1 MRDGKKK
8 KILYLITKS
17 NWGGAQRYVYDLA
30 TALPKEQFEV
40 AVVLGGDGALAQ
52 RLKEEHLRVIT
63 LSLLERDVHFLNDIK
78 IFFELVRLLKK
89 ESPDIIHLNSTKIG
103 GLGALAGKMTGVKK
117 IIFTAHGWAFN
128 EERGFVS
135 KAIFWLLYAFI
146 IFLCDVVCAV
156 SNNIK
161 TTTPLFFFFLFK
173 NKIRTTYNG
182 IQKETMLLRLVAEEL
197 LFGRT
202 PIGPV
207 IGSLGELHRSKG
219 FKYLIGAVE
228 KLKITFPS
236 IRLVILGEGE
246 ERENLERI
254 IKEKNLAD
262 TVTLKGFVDHGARYL
277 KAFDVFV
284 LSSTTEALGYVILE
298 AGLAE
303 IPIVAT
309 KVGGV
314 PEIISQKNLGI
325 LVSAG
330 SEAALAEG
338 IKKMLEEKE
347 YARLCAVNLKKRVVE
362 EFSVDTMRAKTYALY
377 N

>member
-1 MRDGKKK
+1 MRDGKK

-30 TALPKEQFEV
+30 CALPKEQFDV

-52 RLKEEHLRVIT
+52 RLKEEQMRVIT
-63 LSLLERDVHFLNDIK
+63 LPLLGRDVHFLNDIK
-78 IFFELVRLLKK
+78 IFFGLVRLLKK
-89 ESPDIIHLNSTKIG
+89 ESPDIIHLNSAKIG
-103 GLGALAGKMTGVKK
+103 GLGALAGKMAGVKK

-135 KAIFWLLYAFI
+135 RAIFWLLYAFI

-161 TTTPLFFFFLFK
+161 TTTPLFFLFK
-173 NKIRTTYNG
+173 KKIRTTYNG
-182 IQKETMLLRLVAEEL
+182 IQKETLLLRQTAEEL

-202 PIGPV
+202 PIGLV
-207 IGSLGELHRSKG
+207 IGSIGELHKSKG

-236 IRLVILGEGE
+236 IRLVILGEGK
-246 ERENLERI
+246 ERGNLERI

-277 KAFDVFV
+277 KALDVFV
-284 LSSTTEALGYVILE
+284 LSSTTEAFGYVLLE

-325 LVSAG
+325 LVPAS
-330 SEAALAEG
+330 SEEALTEG

-347 YARLCAVNLKKRVVE
+347 YARLCAINLKKRVVE
-362 EFSVDTMRAKTYALY
+362 EFSVDKMRAKTYALY